1 MINTSE
7 KVNLAPNVN
16 IQKEVRE
23 AFETLCKQMRT
34 EFGHKV
40 DQALGSSSRQDR
52 SRFSLFILKSLTGFK
67 KINRAHLDLM
77 YDLALLKTEDNT
89 SASTLYEKITG
100 RLPVFLE
107 DAMGLRVSFR
117 AMFVIL
123 WSKGLATL
131 PHTFEFQGVWWKFP
145 LLESLS
151 KGFIYEHS
159 KGFPETTRASR
170 VFQYRTSWLKAEDV
184 SLEELWEAAPSVCD
198 NRVHDPKVFRYLPW
212 IQTFAARHPN
222 IISPRDAYHLEKYHQ
237 YLHAKSTSSST
248 AHEFKMTIEE
258 FKDYFAV
265 PFEDALEMTPKQ
277 RERARRHYK
286 SNWSREKTALKKRA
300 RDDEITKQLANKSEL
315 SIEQRSI
322 LAPKPERDTKNFSW
336 LKNNFYPGSEHK
348 NIDNL
353 SRFWLA
359 AANYYLAYL
368 ERQSHSTRYRSKKIQ
383 AINFLLDYVFCY
395 LPMWFEDNHHSIVRF
410 PERPSEFERVIFWHN
425 TISKEDLE
433 ANLFG
438 VGKTLDGIT
447 LPCTL
452 SRYYDAAYSAK
463 TKAAFVA
470 NIHEFFE
477 VIIVDKAFIKAGV
490 ELAVEAGF
498 DNPVSLKVDRSGS
511 GARGSTDK
519 VVLPLDST
527 VIAKAYVKAVDK
539 IGLSLQQQIL
549 TGRLGGNQLDEVRRA
564 EWINLH
570 ELGLSHD
577 IQVSNPDDE
586 DDALVISLTRII
598 NVYSWYPGLYGA
610 ATTEVYMP
618 WISVT
623 RMLSVAL
630 HGGLRLQNCQWLD
643 INTFDNL
650 LGKPQHRILNSCI
663 LYVNTDKD
671 GQDRPV
677 VIPDDVM
684 DSLIA
689 ERHFQR
695 EVFQRH
701 TPPTYYENDPT
712 DPKEYGEIYSLF
724 RSPWNSHG
732 LPFSDSNYSEKWAL
746 LLYGVQDVYNTL
758 VPAERHHQFVTYNKH
773 GQMKSVHTP
782 HSLRAT
788 WLTHARIYGHLD
800 IRVAQQQVAHKN
812 PYTTDYYTLPDIAE
826 SIKAISESNKLVM
839 RSAWSQMNPAAS
851 STYMTPNAIISGWS
865 LDRTKLAQDQNFI
878 SVSSAVIEHER
889 TGMQII
895 ASDKDPDV
903 GFYSNCICLKNGH
916 CPKNLIAFTGKS
928 RVCGLC
934 PIAVFGIDHL
944 PAINCLVRKLTGES
958 ESLVSKL
965 KNLKAS
971 KANRHE
977 IEAVHHDLTVAKL
990 ELGSYHLVRRALKDR
1005 LEKDAAEPRLITRM
1019 RDLKDFQSYEID
1031 MNNPAQRVIA
1041 QLLDSQDYPQFASHN
1056 YPYMIEKIAKNPDLL
1071 KMAIAQGPERDKYVG
1086 QVLSIMRT
1094 MNLSVAD
1101 IAERIDSN
1109 SLSIGSQLQ

>member
-7 KVNLAPNVN
+7 KIILAPNVN

-23 AFETLCKQMRT
+23 ACETLCEQMRQ
-34 EFGHKV
+34 EYGNKIE
-40 DQALGSSSRQDR
+40 QALDSSSRQDR

-67 KINRAHLDLM
+67 KINKTHLDLM
-77 YDLALLKTEDNT
+77 YDLAQLKTEDHT
-89 SASTLYEKITG
+89 DASSLYEKLTG
-100 RLPVFLE
+100 CLPVIIE
-107 DAMGLRVSFR
+107 DAIGLRVSFR

-131 PHTFEFQGVWWKFP
+131 PHTFELPGIWSKFP
-145 LLESLS
+145 LLEPLS

-159 KGFPETTRASR
+159 QGFPETIRASR

-198 NRVHDPKVFRYLPW
+198 NRVPDPKVFRYLPW
-212 IQTFAARHPN
+212 IKTFAARHPT
-222 IISPRDAYHLEKYHQ
+222 IISPADAYNLEKYHQ
-237 YLHAKSTSSST
+237 YLQAKSTASSS
-248 AHEFKMTIEE
+248 AHDFKMSIEE

-265 PFEDALEMTPKQ
+265 PFEDAVEMTPKQ
-277 RERARRHYK
+277 RERARRHYQ
-286 SNWSREKTALKKRA
+286 SEWSRNNTAIKRQVK
-300 RDDEITKQLANKSEL
+300 DNEIAKQLASKKEL
-315 SIEQRSI
+315 DVEQRSI
-322 LAPKPERDTKNFSW
+322 LVPKRERSPKSFAW
-336 LKNNFYPGSEHK
+336 LTNNFYPGSEHI
-348 NIDNL
+348 NINNL
-353 SRFWLA
+353 SSFWLA
-359 AANYYLAYL
+359 AANYYLSYL
-368 ERQSHSTRYRSKKIQ
+368 ERQSYSTRYRTKKTQ
-383 AINFLLDYVFCY
+383 AVTFLLDYVFCY
-395 LPMWFEDNHHSIVRF
+395 LPMWLEVNPHSIVRF
-410 PERPSEFERVIFWHN
+410 PERPSEFERVIFWNN

-438 VGKTLDGIT
+438 VGKSLDGIT
-447 LPCTL
+447 LPRTL
-452 SRYYDAAYSAK
+452 SQYYDATYSAK

-477 VIIVDKAFIKAGV
+477 VIIADRAFVKVGG
-490 ELAVEAGF
+490 EFAVEAGF

-511 GARGSTDK
+511 GGRGSTDK
-519 VVLPLDST
+519 VPLPLDST
-527 VIAKAYVKAVDK
+527 VIAKAYLQAVEK
-539 IGLSLQQQIL
+539 VGLSLQQQIL
-549 TGRLGGNQLDEVRRA
+549 TGKLNGDQLDEVRRA
-564 EWINLH
+564 EWINLS

-577 IQVSNPDDE
+577 IQISNPDDE
-586 DDALVISLTRII
+586 EDALVIPVTRII
-598 NVYSWYPGLYGA
+598 NVYSWYSGLYGA

-618 WISVT
+618 WISVV
-623 RMLSVAL
+623 RMLSIAL

-643 INTFDNL
+643 INTFDKL
-650 LGKPQHRILNSCI
+650 LSKPENRILNSCL

-695 EVFQRH
+695 NVFQG
-701 TPPTYYENDPT
+701 PLLPTYYENDPK

-724 RSPWNSHG
+724 RSPWNRHG
-732 LPFSDSNYSEKWAL
+732 LPFSDSNYSEKWTL
-746 LLYGVQDVYNTL
+746 LLYGVQDVYNSL
-758 VPAERHHQFVTYNKH
+758 VPSERHHQFVTYNKH
-773 GQMKSVHTP
+773 GQIKSVHTP

-812 PYTTDYYTLPDIAE
+812 AYTTDYYTILDISD

-839 RSAWSQMNPAAS
+839 RNAWSQMMPATS
-851 STYMTPNAIISGWS
+851 STYMTQNAISSGWS
-865 LDRTKLAQDQNFI
+865 LDRTKLAHDQNFI
-878 SVSSAVIEHER
+878 SISSAVIEHEK

-895 ASDKDPDV
+895 ATDKDPDV
-903 GFYSNCICLKNGH
+903 GFYSNCICLKNGN
-916 CPKNLIAFTGKS
+916 CPKDLIAFTGRS

-934 PIAVFGIDHL
+934 PIAAFGIDHL
-944 PAINCLVRKLTGES
+944 PAINCLIRKLTGES
-958 ESLVSKL
+958 ESLVGKL
-965 KNLKAS
+965 KGLKAS

-977 IEAVHHDLTVAKL
+977 IEAVHHELTVAKL
-990 ELGSYHLVRRALKDR
+990 ELGSYHLVRQALKDR
-1005 LEKDAAEPRLITRM
+1005 LDKDAAGPRLITRM
-1019 RDLKDFQSYEID
+1019 RDLKDFQSHEID

-1041 QLLDSQDYPQFASHN
+1041 QLLDSQDYPQFTSHN

-1071 KMAIAQGPERDKYVG
+1071 KMAIAQGPDRDKYVG
-1086 QVLSIMRT
+1086 QVLSIMKT

-1109 SLSIGSQLQ
+1109 SLSIGSHL